1 MIQTKYLAVLAIAAV
16 AVVVVVAV
24 LASGVLSKDS
34 ENTDKEGDKGGDG
47 GGDGG
52 GNGGGDGGGGGGEI
66 NKIKITLTIDSR
78 VEVTHNGV
86 KISSGVPFFVPENEN
101 SVPLKIKTPS
111 GGRIVFRCW
120 SEDNPFFDYEAN
132 NESNKAA
139 TYSLSLNRDFCEGDL
154 VGEIVFTPL

>member
-52 GNGGGDGGGGGGEI
+52 GNGGGDGGGGGEI